1 MAAVT
6 TPWGKATVLESVTVP
21 QRAGE
26 KRFAAS
32 FELLE
37 TQRGERIVR
46 VAYSTDGR
54 ARRGPVS
61 LRERDV
67 KRLHAALVRAPT
79 LREALL
85 GEPPA

>member
-1 MAAVT
+1 MAA

-26 KRFAAS
+26 KRFAAC

-46 VAYSTDGR
+46 VAYSTGGH

-61 LRERDV
+61 LRQRDV
-67 KRLHAALVRAPT
+67 ERLHAALVRAPM
-79 LREALL
+79 LQEALL
-85 GEPPA
+85 GEPAA